1 MNHVTDKWILWYHSI
16 NDNQW
21 GKESYQKIHEINN
34 LYDYQYIHDIFEQD
48 HYQNGMFFCM
58 KEGIFPNWEDPDN
71 RSGGCLS
78 FKVTSIKV
86 IDEWNT
92 LLLKCITNHVLNEH
106 NEEINGISISP
117 KKEFNIVKIWFK
129 NNDFDYKKYFESEKD
144 SLISLEN
151 SLYKKHEF

>member
-1 MNHVTDKWILWYHSI
+1 MNQIKEEWILWYHSI

-21 GKESYQKIHEINN
+21 GKGSYQKIHEINN
-34 LYDYQYIHDIFEQD
+34 LYDYQYIHDIFKQD

-92 LLLKCITNHVLNEH
+92 LLLKCITNQILNEH
-106 NEEINGISISP
+106 NEEINGIIIIPITRPAANALSDATVRPIPSP
-117 KKEFNIVKIWFK
+117 NPRTAGAIVRAAKKP
-129 NNDFDYKKYFESEKD
+129 
-144 SLISLEN
+144 
-151 SLYKKHEF
+151 

>member
-1 MNHVTDKWILWYHSI
+1 
-16 NDNQW
+16 
-21 GKESYQKIHEINN
+21 
-34 LYDYQYIHDIFEQD
+34 
-48 HYQNGMFFCM
+48 M
-58 KEGIFPNWEDPDN
+58 KENIFPNWEDPDN

-92 LLLKCITNHVLNEH
+92 LLLKCITNQILNEH

-129 NNDFDYKKYFESEKD
+129 NNDFEYKKYFESEKD

-151 SLYKKHEF
+151 SLYKNHEF